1 MYATVEKRSSLSKPE
16 CQGRGKRELWLQ
28 DNNNKAE
35 EKESEED
42 LWLLWGK
49 IINEWE
55 IWWKKRTPQTKVRPW
70 STN

>member
-1 MYATVEKRSSLSKPE
+1 
-16 CQGRGKRELWLQ
+16 LWLQ

-35 EKESEED
+35 EKETEED